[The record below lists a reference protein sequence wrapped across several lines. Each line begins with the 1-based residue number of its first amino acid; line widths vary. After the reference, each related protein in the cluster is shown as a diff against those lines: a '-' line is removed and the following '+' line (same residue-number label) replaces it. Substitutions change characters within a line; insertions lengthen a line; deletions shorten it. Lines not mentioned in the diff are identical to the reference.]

1 LIQSKLKFDTKFDT
15 TKAQAK
21 SKFSNTVEI
30 KNQTEEKFDSL
41 TFANFTL
48 GKTELSSTKISLR
61 R

>member
-1 LIQSKLKFDTKFDT
+1 MIQNKLKFDT

-21 SKFSNTVEI
+21 SKFSNAVER
-30 KNQTEEKFDSL
+30 KNQKSNQTETKFDGL
-41 TFANFTL
+41 NFANFTL

>member
-1 LIQSKLKFDTKFDT
+1 MIQNKLKFDT

-30 KNQTEEKFDSL
+30 KNQKSNQTEAKFVSL
-41 TFANFTL
+41 NFANFTL
-48 GKTELSSTKISLR
+48 GKTELSSAKISLR

>member
-1 LIQSKLKFDTKFDT
+1 MIQSKLKFDT

-30 KNQTEEKFDSL
+30 KNQTETKFDGL
-41 TFANFTL
+41 NFANFTL
-48 GKTELSSTKISLR
+48 GKTELSSAKISLR

>member
-1 LIQSKLKFDTKFDT
+1 MIQSKLKFDT

-30 KNQTEEKFDSL
+30 KNQKSNQTEAKFDGL
-41 TFANFTL
+41 NFANFTL
-48 GKTELSSTKISLR
+48 DMTKFSSAKISLR